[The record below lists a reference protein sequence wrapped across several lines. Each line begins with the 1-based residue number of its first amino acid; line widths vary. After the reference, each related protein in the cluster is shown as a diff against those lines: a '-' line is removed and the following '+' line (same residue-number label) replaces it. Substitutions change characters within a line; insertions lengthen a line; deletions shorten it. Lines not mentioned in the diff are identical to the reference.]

1 MSFRIG
7 CTAIALTMLGTASVA
22 AGPAVGGHRV
32 AFAELTTDRAP
43 EPAGI
48 DALALVADLAGRVET
63 WLLRTVTPPVA
74 RPPDLTALTAF
85 PVPDHT
91 SSGFGWRDD
100 PIRHHRQFHAGT
112 DIRAARG
119 TRVYVA
125 GDGHVIFAGRQH
137 GYGKVIYVDH
147 GGGIVTRY
155 AHLSRIEVRRGDD
168 VTAATEIGRVGSTGR
183 ATGPHLHFEVRI
195 DGRPVNPVL
204 AMQVA
209 SLERTNPDMATLLGV
224 ALAPDVQSR
233 WINAEDPPRHRSR
246 SHHHRHEHHAHPRRH
261 SHRVS

>member
-1 MSFRIG
+1 MRRIG
-7 CTAIALTMLGTASVA
+7 STAIMLTMLATASIA
-22 AGPAVGGHRV
+22 AGPAAGAPRV
-32 AFAELTTDRAP
+32 AIAESTGRAP
-43 EPAGI
+43 ERPEPAALTVVG
-48 DALALVADLAGRVET
+48 ALAGQVGT
-63 WLLRTVTPPVA
+63 WVTRAVTPPVA
-74 RPPDLTALTAF
+74 IPPDLTALTSF

-100 PIRHHRQFHAGT
+100 PIRHRRQFHAGT
-112 DIRAARG
+112 DIRAPRG

-137 GYGKVIYVDH
+137 GYGKVVYVDH

-155 AHLSRIEVRRGDD
+155 AHLSRIEVDRGED

-209 SLERTNPDMATLLGV
+209 GLERTNPDMAALLGV
-224 ALAPDVQSR
+224 ALAPAVQSR
-233 WINAEDPPRHRSR
+233 WINAEDPPRHRSHHGHHGHERHHHPTHR
-246 SHHHRHEHHAHPRRH
+246 SHH
-261 SHRVS
+261 VS